1 MKIYHDEKKHSQEI
15 KSTGSKA
22 FMLLISMFIVFTD
35 FAANLVAAD
44 NEVAAAHDDGKS
56 GDDSVME
63 KRTK

>member
-1 MKIYHDEKKHSQEI
+1 
-15 KSTGSKA
+15 
-22 FMLLISMFIVFTD
+22 MLLISMFIVFTD